1 MAENHFF
8 DDGQT
13 EAQSEEF
20 PGVSFCKQRCSRGLE
35 AQVTPK
41 CWDYHAELD
50 AMLAWGC
57 RGRLQRYTLTLTS
70 LAVW

>member
-1 MAENHFF
+1 M
-8 DDGQT
+8 
-13 EAQSEEF
+13 
-20 PGVSFCKQRCSRGLE
+20 SFCKQRCSRGLE

-41 CWDYHAELD
+41 CWDYYAELD

-57 RGRLQRYTLTLTS
+57 SGGFQRYTLTLTS